1 MVLEAPHTLDNL
13 PPETDTERGLVW
25 HDARALGV
33 GGKAWA
39 DTARFYDRLPARAEA
54 MIPEGPWLMSRHS
67 AGLYVGFRTDATAIH
82 ARWTLGCEQLEG
94 DCMCRAGMSGL
105 DLYAEDADGHWRWLS
120 FGSPTGMETQ
130 DSQLAGDIPA
140 GSRGYLLYLPLFNNV
155 LSLQIGV
162 PAGAAIEGIVPFTGG
177 QVVYYGT
184 SIVHG
189 YSASRPGMCHAAQ
202 LGRWLNRPLLNLGL
216 AGVARMEPGMAELL
230 AELDPA
236 VYVLDTLPNMDAAQ
250 ITERAEPFIRRLRQ
264 AHPTTPIVLVE
275 DRSYGNAWL
284 LPGPRERNLTSRAAF
299 RAVFERLQAD
309 NMADL
314 YYLPGEALLGED
326 DDATA
331 DSSHPNDLGYFRMAN
346 ALYPLLAQLI

>member
-1 MVLEAPHTLDNL
+1 MVLQAPHTLDNL
-13 PPETDTERGLVW
+13 PPETDAERGLVW

-105 DLYAEDADGHWRWLS
+105 DLYAEDADGRWRWLS

-140 GSRGYLLYLPLFNNV
+140 GPRGYLLYLPLFNNV

-162 PAGAAIEGIVPFTGG
+162 PTGAVIEGIVPFTGG
-177 QVVYYGT
+177 QVAYYGT

-202 LGRWLNRPLLNLGL
+202 LGRWLHRPLLNLGL
-216 AGVARMEPGMAELL
+216 AGAARMEPEMAELL

-236 VYVLDTLPNMDAAQ
+236 VYVLDPLPNMDAGL
-250 ITERAEPFIRRLRQ
+250 ITERTEPFICRLRE

-299 RAVFERLQAD
+299 RAVFELLQTAG
-309 NMADL
+309 MADL

-346 ALYPLLAQLI
+346 ALYPLLSQLV